1 MPASLS
7 PVVRAFLKEPRFAVL
22 ATINRDRTPQQSVVW
37 CDLDEDVIL
46 MNTRR
51 GRVKDRNLR
60 RDPRCSICV
69 DDGYRY
75 VTIRGSVRLIDD
87 QNMAQADIKR
97 LATRYHGAA
106 KAEQQV
112 RDQFS
117 REERVTIHLSIDRV
131 EEYGF
136 RE

>member
-97 LATRYHGAA
+97 LATRYHDGARA
-106 KAEQQV
+106 LCPSVHYREVDGRPADV
-112 RDQFS
+112 RFS
-117 REERVTIHLSIDRV
+117 IWSVRYSR
-131 EEYGF
+131 
-136 RE
+136 